1 MQKALLSSDLPTT
14 RALESKTDA
23 QPNKSAPIELE
34 SSVLEHVSGGAP
46 NGTWAAVAATTSA
59 PNGTW

>member
-1 MQKALLSSDLPTT
+1 MQKTFSSSDLSTT
-14 RALESKTDA
+14 RALEGQADT

-46 NGTWAAVAATTSA
+46 NGTWAAVATTTSA

>member
-1 MQKALLSSDLPTT
+1 MQKALSSDLSGT
-14 RALESKTDA
+14 RALEGQTDT
-23 QPNKSAPIELE
+23 QPNNSAPIELE

-46 NGTWAAVAATTSA
+46 NGTWAAAAATTSA

>member
-1 MQKALLSSDLPTT
+1 MQKALSSDLPTT
-14 RALESKTDA
+14 VALESKADA

-46 NGTWAAVAATTSA
+46 NGTWAAVATTSA